1 MSNQLSS
8 NSILKAQLVLDIQS
22 TLGEG
27 AIWNHTDQRLYWVDI
42 DQHLLHWF
50 DPLTKLHQT
59 SSLAKKITTVVPTSK
74 GELLIALEDGIYSY
88 NKSTAELQLRHI
100 NPENDLTGNRFNDGK
115 CDPAGR
121 FWVGTMGKEQS
132 AALYCM
138 NKDYNLQ
145 VMQTGITNSNGILW
159 SPDQKTMYYIDT
171 PTCKVMAYDFNN
183 NTGQITNP
191 QTAISIPTQIG
202 RPDGATIDSDGMVWI
217 AMWGG
222 YSVTRWNPK
231 TGELILTIEV
241 PSKNITSCAFGG
253 ENLDTLYITSAKG
266 QATNSDLI
274 DYPNSGGLFAIKP
287 GATGIKTNI
296 FAGQ

>member
-59 SSLAKKITTVVPTSK
+59 SSLPKKITTVVPTLK
-74 GELLIALEDGIYSY
+74 EELLIALEDGIYNY
-88 NKSTAELQLRHI
+88 NKSTNELQLRHV
-100 NPENDLTGNRFNDGK
+100 NPENNITGNRFNDGK
-115 CDPAGR
+115 CDPLGR

-138 NKDYNLQ
+138 SKDYSLQ
-145 VMQTGITNSNGILW
+145 TIQTGITNSNGILW

-171 PTCKVMAYDFNN
+171 PTSKVAAYNFNN
-183 NTGQITNP
+183 NTGQVSNP
-191 QTAISIPTQIG
+191 QTVITIPSHIG

-222 YSVTRWNPK
+222 YCVTRWNPK
-231 TGELILTIEV
+231 TGELLSTIEV

-253 ENLDTLYITSAKG
+253 EKLDTLYITSAKG
-266 QATNSDLI
+266 QMTNSDLA

-287 GATGIKTNI
+287 GISGIKSNF
-296 FAGQ
+296 FAG